1 VYFIYF
7 IIPNLALYN
16 PSLEAFGR
24 PDGIPQND
32 VERAMYEDMKV
43 RLYLLLTTY

>member
-1 VYFIYF
+1 MYIFYILLF
-7 IIPNLALYN
+7 LTLALYN

-43 RLYLLLTTY
+43 SYTY